1 LEKLSTV
8 SYITNFWA
16 ATEVS
21 TANLHRK
28 EIQAAILSN
37 INNAHFD
44 QVVVLLDG
52 ITEHA
57 NCTHFFD
64 EMQQHSNFS
73 YIYNACNEISSW
85 AFHLTQKMHKWRTTV
100 WKTEIIFEGEYV
112 VPEPHTFAS
121 KYPKCVK
128 SGDCF
133 VQ

>member
-64 EMQQHSNFS
+64 EMYLLDRTHNLHKTVDPKTPATGFRAKIRPKSTHTP
-73 YIYNACNEISSW
+73 IESSRCGL
-85 AFHLTQKMHKWRTTV
+85 FIDGITTLM
-100 WKTEIIFEGEYV
+100 F
-112 VPEPHTFAS
+112 
-121 KYPKCVK
+121 
-128 SGDCF
+128 
-133 VQ
+133 